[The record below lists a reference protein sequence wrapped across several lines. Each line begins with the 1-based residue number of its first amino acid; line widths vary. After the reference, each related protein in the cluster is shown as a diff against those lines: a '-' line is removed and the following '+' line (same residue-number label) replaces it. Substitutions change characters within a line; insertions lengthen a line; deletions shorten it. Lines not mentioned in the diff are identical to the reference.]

1 MIGVN
6 SLAQP
11 LRLQPL
17 YHVWF
22 LGSLMLAAGDYLPR
36 VKRERRVKRRV
47 QSIDLASL
55 SCLSEAR
62 VVRMAAEAV

>member
-1 MIGVN
+1 
-6 SLAQP
+6 
-11 LRLQPL
+11 
-17 YHVWF
+17 
-22 LGSLMLAAGDYLPR
+22 MLAAGDYLPR